1 MLTVY
6 RFFFLFLFFI
16 QQLNL
21 ANFQKIKLHVILCL
35 FAWVSFFCSFV
46 NYQLLF
52 ICPFDIEKF
61 FYWEIQEHVFNCKQ
75 TNQKVCVCVGGV
87 IHKIHCWLKDC
98 QVIFYCRKNIH
109 QFFDVSLLPLFV
121 YPSFCLWI
129 VRNFLYSV

>member
-6 RFFFLFLFFI
+6 RFFSLFLFFI

-21 ANFQKIKLHVILCL
+21 ANFQKKQKQIACDFMFVRL
-35 FAWVSFFCSFV
+35 SFVLFCSFV

-52 ICPFDIEKF
+52 ICPFDIDNVFTEK
-61 FYWEIQEHVFNCKQ
+61 YKHMSLTASKQ
-75 TNQKVCVCVGGV
+75 IKKEG
-87 IHKIHCWLKDC
+87 IHKMHCWLKDC
-98 QVIFYCRKNIH
+98 QIIFYCRKNIH